1 MFMVFKMFRTT
12 KIANIIFVLTF
23 AADIPYPGVH
33 IQRDPNPELP
43 QTVTALTTENGSKI
57 YIVGTAHFSESSQ
70 DDVSKVQHSHSGYKI
85 YIL

>member
-1 MFMVFKMFRTT
+1 MAQGITCSC
-12 KIANIIFVLTF
+12 NFVLIF

-70 DDVSKVQHSHSGYKI
+70 DDVSKVRQGHFRYKI
-85 YIL
+85 LKVHIANV